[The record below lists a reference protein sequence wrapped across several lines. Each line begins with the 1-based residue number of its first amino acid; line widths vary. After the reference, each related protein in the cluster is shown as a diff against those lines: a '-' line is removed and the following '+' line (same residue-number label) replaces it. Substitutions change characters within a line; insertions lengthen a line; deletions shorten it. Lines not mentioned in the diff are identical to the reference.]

1 MDATTYA
8 SRGQGR
14 TVALSLKLAEV
25 TFMRSETGE
34 DPILLL
40 DDVMSELDNARRA
53 ALAQV
58 VSDASQALITTTDL
72 DEFSTEFR
80 ERVRVLQI
88 CNGALLE
95 STGF

>member
-1 MDATTYA
+1 
-8 SRGQGR
+8 
-14 TVALSLKLAEV
+14 
-25 TFMRSETGE
+25 MRSETGE
-34 DPILLL
+34 DPVLLL

-80 ERVRVLQI
+80 EHVRVLQI